1 MLARRFA
8 FLLVLCSVSTSTLA
22 AYNAAPR
29 RAVDLNGRWVVN
41 EALSDDAEKMLS
53 ERLDEERRRY
63 ARDRRLEERT
73 LPEGLPPPLAS
84 EAPPPAR
91 EPRPWQKRRME
102 SFQRMLG
109 VTKALDIRQQD
120 SSITITSGLESRRLT
135 AGSRT
140 QVSMPGGELADSSV
154 GWDGDTFVIER
165 KVRRG
170 PRVIE
175 KFRLLKSGQLEYTL
189 AVAGD
194 TELAGMKVRRVLDR
208 GSATPNIPN
217 PGVGPVR

>member
-1 MLARRFA
+1 MPARLFA
-8 FLLVLCSVSTSTLA
+8 LIVLLCSVSTSALA
-22 AYNAAPR
+22 AYDAAPR
-29 RAVDLNGRWVVN
+29 RAVDLSGRWVVN
-41 EALSDDAEKMLS
+41 EALSDDAEKMLG
-53 ERLDEERRRY
+53 ERLEEERRRY
-63 ARDRRLEERT
+63 ARNRRLEESAQ
-73 LPEGLPPPLAS
+73 PEGLPPPLSS
-84 EAPPPAR
+84 EAPPPPR
-91 EPRPWQKRRME
+91 EPRPWQKRRLE
-102 SFQRMLG
+102 NFQRMLG
-109 VTKALDIRQQD
+109 VTKTLDIQQQD
-120 SSITITSGLESRRLT
+120 PSLTITSGLESRRLT

-140 QVSMPGGELADSSV
+140 QVSMPEGELADSSV

-189 AVAGD
+189 VIGGD

-208 GSATPNIPN
+208 SAAAPNIPN